1 MKKLTITAAGACCAL
16 LAAGHAPAQNYPSK
30 TVRIIVPYP
39 PGGTSDILSRLL
51 SPKLN
56 EVFGQPIV
64 VDNRPG
70 ANGNIGA
77 DMVAKSAPD
86 GHTILLADLG
96 ALTISPSIYKLP
108 FDPVKDFAP
117 VTMVTYSPH
126 LLAVHPSVPV
136 KTVKELIALAKSKPG
151 LLNFAVSGIGG
162 APHLAG
168 IAFEA
173 QTGVK
178 WTYIPYKG
186 GSDAI
191 IGLASG
197 QADAIFNGM
206 LATYPHVKSGKLK
219 LIAVSSAKR
228 VASIPDVPT
237 VAEAGLKDFETGL
250 LAGRGRAGRN
260 AERSRQPAQHRD
272 RADTQHA
279 GDEGQ
284 PRQAGCRGLHYDIRA
299 ARHLAEERNREVGES
314 GQGRQPQARMTRQKK
329 PACTGFFGS

>member
-1 MKKLTITAAGACCAL
+1 MRAKLA
-16 LAAGHAPAQNYPSK
+16 LAALIALAGSALTAEPYPDRPI
-30 TVRIIVPYP
+30 TLIVPYAA
-39 PGGTSDILSRLL
+39 GGSSDVLARLL
-51 SPKLN
+51 GERLSKSLD
-56 EVFGQPIV
+56 QQIV
-64 VDNRPG
+64 VDNRAG
-70 ANGNIGA
+70 AGSRLGIEIA
-77 DMVAKSAPD
+77 ARSAPD
-86 GHTILLADLG
+86 GYTLLLADLG

-108 FDPVKDFAP
+108 FDVVKDFAP

-126 LLAVHPSVPV
+126 LLAVHPAVPV
-136 KTVKELIALAKSKPG
+136 KTVKELVALAKSKPG

-168 IAFEA
+168 VAFEA

-219 LIAVSSAKR
+219 LIAVSSSKR

-237 VAEAGLKDFETGL
+237 VAEAGLKDFETGSWQGVVAAAGTPKDIVGRL
-250 LAGRGRAGRN
+250 NGEISRILGTPDMKENLAKQG
-260 AERSRQPAQHRD
+260 AEVYTMTPEQLGNWLKTEIDKWAKVVK
-272 RADTQHA
+272 
-279 GDEGQ
+279 
-284 PRQAGCRGLHYDIRA
+284 A
-299 ARHLAEERNREVGES
+299 ANL
-314 GQGRQPQARMTRQKK
+314 KL
-329 PACTGFFGS
+329 

>member
-1 MKKLTITAAGACCAL
+1 MNKLIAAACCVWCVVGV
-16 LAAGHAPAQNYPSK
+16 AAAQNYPTK
-30 TVRIIVPYP
+30 TIRIIVPYP
-39 PGGTSDILSRLL
+39 AGGTSDILARLL
-51 SPKLN
+51 SAKLN
-56 EVFGQPIV
+56 DVFGQTLI

-77 DMVAKSAPD
+77 DLVAKSPPD
-86 GHTILLADLG
+86 GYTLLLADLG

-108 FDPVKDFAP
+108 FDVVKDFAP

-126 LLAVHPSVPV
+126 LLAVHPAVPV
-136 KTVKELIALAKSKPG
+136 KTVKELVALAKSKPG

-168 IAFEA
+168 VAFEA

-219 LIAVSSAKR
+219 LIAVSSSKR

-237 VAEAGLKDFETGL
+237 VAEAGLKDFETGSWQGVVAAAGTPKDIVGRL
-250 LAGRGRAGRN
+250 NGEISRVLGTPDMKENLAKQG
-260 AERSRQPAQHRD
+260 AEVYTMTPEQLGNWLKTEIDKWAKVVK
-272 RADTQHA
+272 
-279 GDEGQ
+279 
-284 PRQAGCRGLHYDIRA
+284 A
-299 ARHLAEERNREVGES
+299 ANL
-314 GQGRQPQARMTRQKK
+314 KL
-329 PACTGFFGS
+329 

>member
-1 MKKLTITAAGACCAL
+1 MNKLIAAACCVWCVVGV
-16 LAAGHAPAQNYPSK
+16 AAAQNYPTK
-30 TVRIIVPYP
+30 TIRIIVPYP
-39 PGGTSDILSRLL
+39 AGGTSDILARLL
-51 SPKLN
+51 SAKLN
-56 EVFGQPIV
+56 DVFGQTLI

-77 DMVAKSAPD
+77 DLVAKSPPD
-86 GHTILLADLG
+86 GYTLLLADLG

-108 FDPVKDFAP
+108 FDVVKDFAP

-126 LLAVHPSVPV
+126 LLAVHPAVPV
-136 KTVKELIALAKSKPG
+136 KTVKELVALAKSKPG

-168 IAFEA
+168 VAFEA

-219 LIAVSSAKR
+219 LIAVSSSKR

-237 VAEAGLKDFETGL
+237 VAEAGLKDFETGSWQGVVAAAGTPKDIVGRL
-250 LAGRGRAGRN
+250 NGEISRILGTPDMKENLAKQG
-260 AERSRQPAQHRD
+260 AEVY
-272 RADTQHA
+272 T
-279 GDEGQ
+279 
-284 PRQAGCRGLHYDIRA
+284 
-299 ARHLAEERNREVGES
+299 
-314 GQGRQPQARMTRQKK
+314 MTPEQLGNWLKTEIDK
-329 PACTGFFGS
+329 WAKVVKSANLKL

>member
-1 MKKLTITAAGACCAL
+1 MNRKIAVACILLCAAGMAS
-16 LAAGHAPAQNYPSK
+16 AQNYPTK
-30 TVRIIVPYP
+30 AVRIIVPYP
-39 PGGTSDILSRLL
+39 AGGTSDILARLL

-77 DMVAKSAPD
+77 DLVAKSPPD
-86 GHTILLADLG
+86 GHTMLLADLG

-126 LLAVHPSVPV
+126 LLAVHPSVPA
-136 KTVKELIALAKSKPG
+136 KTVKELVALAKSKPG

-228 VASIPDVPT
+228 VASIPEVPT
-237 VAEAGLKDFETGL
+237 VAESGLNGFETGSWQGIVTA
-250 LAGRGRAGRN
+250 AGTPKEVIGRLN
-260 AERSRQPAQHRD
+260 AEIARILNTPEMKENLARQGAEVYTMTPEQLGNWLKKEIDKWAKVV
-272 RADTQHA
+272 
-279 GDEGQ
+279 
-284 PRQAGCRGLHYDIRA
+284 RA
-299 ARHLAEERNREVGES
+299 ANLKLE
-314 GQGRQPQARMTRQKK
+314 
-329 PACTGFFGS
+329 

>member
-1 MKKLTITAAGACCAL
+1 VKKMVIAKASVSIAL
-16 LAAGHAPAQNYPSK
+16 LVTVNTLAQNYPSK
-30 TVRIIVPYP
+30 AVRIIVPYP

-56 EVFGQPIV
+56 EAFGQPIV
-64 VDNRPG
+64 VDNRAG

-77 DMVAKSAPD
+77 DLVAKSAPD
-86 GHTILLADLG
+86 GYTMLLADLG

-108 FDPVKDFAP
+108 FDVVKDFAP
-117 VTMVTYSPH
+117 VTMVAYSPH

-136 KTVKELIALAKSKPG
+136 KTVKELIALAKAKPG
-151 LLNFAVSGIGG
+151 QLNFAVSSIGG

-173 QTGVK
+173 QTGIK

-186 GSDAI
+186 GADAI

-228 VASIPDVPT
+228 VAAIPEVPT
-237 VAEAGLKDFETGL
+237 VAEAGLKDFETGSWQGVVAA
-250 LAGRGRAGRN
+250 AGTPKEVVGRLNSEIIKALSTPQMRENLTKQG
-260 AERSRQPAQHRD
+260 AEVY
-272 RADTQHA
+272 T
-279 GDEGQ
+279 
-284 PRQAGCRGLHYDIRA
+284 
-299 ARHLAEERNREVGES
+299 
-314 GQGRQPQARMTRQKK
+314 MTSEQLGNWLRTEIAKWAK
-329 PACTGFFGS
+329 IVKTANLKLE

>member
-1 MKKLTITAAGACCAL
+1 MNKLIAAACCVWCVVGV
-16 LAAGHAPAQNYPSK
+16 AAAQNYPTK
-30 TVRIIVPYP
+30 TIRIIVPYP
-39 PGGTSDILSRLL
+39 AGGTSDILARLL
-51 SPKLN
+51 SAKLN
-56 EVFGQPIV
+56 DVFGQTLI

-77 DMVAKSAPD
+77 DLVAKSPPD
-86 GHTILLADLG
+86 GYTLLLADLG

-108 FDPVKDFAP
+108 FDVVKDFAP

-126 LLAVHPSVPV
+126 LLAVHPAVPV
-136 KTVKELIALAKSKPG
+136 KTVKELVALAKSKPG

-168 IAFEA
+168 VAFEA

-219 LIAVSSAKR
+219 LIAVSSSKR

-237 VAEAGLKDFETGL
+237 VAEAGLKDFETGSWQGVVAAAGTPKDIVGRL
-250 LAGRGRAGRN
+250 NGEISRILGTPDMKENLAKQG
-260 AERSRQPAQHRD
+260 AEVYTMTPEQLGNWLKTEIDKWAKVVK
-272 RADTQHA
+272 
-279 GDEGQ
+279 
-284 PRQAGCRGLHYDIRA
+284 A
-299 ARHLAEERNREVGES
+299 ANL
-314 GQGRQPQARMTRQKK
+314 KL
-329 PACTGFFGS
+329 

>member
-1 MKKLTITAAGACCAL
+1 MKIVAAVVSVLSVGVVSAQTY
-16 LAAGHAPAQNYPSK
+16 PAK
-30 TVRIIVPYP
+30 AVRIIVPYP
-39 PGGTSDILSRLL
+39 AGGTSDILSRLL

-77 DMVAKSAPD
+77 DLVAKSTPD
-86 GHTILLADLG
+86 GYTLLLADLG
-96 ALTISPSIYKLP
+96 ALSISPSIYKLP
-108 FDPVKDFAP
+108 FDALKDLAP
-117 VTMVTYSPH
+117 VTMVAYSPH

-151 LLNFAVSGIGG
+151 RLNFAVSSIGG

-168 IAFEA
+168 VAFEE
-173 QTGVK
+173 QTGIK

-206 LATYPHVKSGKLK
+206 LATYPHVRSGKLK

-228 VASIPDVPT
+228 VGCDSRSADGGGIRTQGFRDRNV
-237 VAEAGLKDFETGL
+237 
-250 LAGRGRAGRN
+250 AGRRRGRRN
-260 AERSRQPAQHRD
+260 AERDSHSAQCGNHQGLQHR
-272 RADTQHA
+272 
-279 GDEGQ
+279 
-284 PRQAGCRGLHYDIRA
+284 
-299 ARHLAEERNREVGES
+299 
-314 GQGRQPQARMTRQKK
+314 
-329 PACTGFFGS
+329 

>member
-1 MKKLTITAAGACCAL
+1 MNKVIAAACGAWCLIGTAS
-16 LAAGHAPAQNYPSK
+16 AQNYPVK

-39 PGGTSDILSRLL
+39 AGGTSDILARLL
-51 SPKLN
+51 SAKLN
-56 EVFGQPIV
+56 DVFGQTII

-77 DMVAKSAPD
+77 DLVAKSAPD
-86 GHTILLADLG
+86 GYTMLLADLG

-108 FDPVKDFAP
+108 FDVVKDFAP

-136 KTVKELIALAKSKPG
+136 KTVKELVALAKSKPG

-168 IAFEA
+168 VAFEA

-219 LIAVSSAKR
+219 LIAVSSSKR

-237 VAEAGLKDFETGL
+237 VAEAGLKDFETGSWQGVVAAAGTPKDIVGRL
-250 LAGRGRAGRN
+250 NSEISRILGTPDMKENLAKQG
-260 AERSRQPAQHRD
+260 AEVYTMTPEQLGNWLKTEIDKWAKVVK
-272 RADTQHA
+272 
-279 GDEGQ
+279 
-284 PRQAGCRGLHYDIRA
+284 A
-299 ARHLAEERNREVGES
+299 ANL
-314 GQGRQPQARMTRQKK
+314 KL
-329 PACTGFFGS
+329 

>member
-1 MKKLTITAAGACCAL
+1 MNKVIAAACCAWFVMGT
-16 LAAGHAPAQNYPSK
+16 AAAQNYPAK
-30 TVRIIVPYP
+30 AVRIIVPYP
-39 PGGTSDILSRLL
+39 AGGTSDILSRLL

-56 EVFGQPIV
+56 MVFGQPVV

-70 ANGNIGA
+70 ANGNLGA
-77 DMVAKSAPD
+77 DLVAKSAPD
-86 GHTILLADLG
+86 GYTMLLADLG

-108 FDPVKDFAP
+108 FDVVKDLAP
-117 VTMVTYSPH
+117 VTMVSYSPH

-136 KTVKELIALAKSKPG
+136 KTVQELVALAKSKPG

-168 IAFEA
+168 VAFEA

-237 VAEAGLKDFETGL
+237 VAEAGLKGFETGSWQGIVAAAGTPKEIVGRL
-250 LAGRGRAGRN
+250 NTEIVRILSTPEMKENLAKQGTEVYTMTPEQLGNWLKSEIDKWAK
-260 AERSRQPAQHRD
+260 
-272 RADTQHA
+272 
-279 GDEGQ
+279 
-284 PRQAGCRGLHYDIRA
+284 IVKA
-299 ARHLAEERNREVGES
+299 ANLKLE
-314 GQGRQPQARMTRQKK
+314 
-329 PACTGFFGS
+329 

>member
-1 MKKLTITAAGACCAL
+1 VVKKLLIVAAGACIVA
-16 LAAGHAPAQNYPSK
+16 LAAGGALAQSYPSK

-56 EVFGQPIV
+56 DIFGQPVV
-64 VDNRPG
+64 VDNRAG

-77 DMVAKSAPD
+77 DLVAKSAPD
-86 GHTILLADLG
+86 GYTMLLADLG

-108 FDPVKDFAP
+108 FDVTKDFAP

-237 VAEAGLKDFETGL
+237 VAEAGLKGFETGSWQGIVAAAGTPKEIVGRL
-250 LAGRGRAGRN
+250 NTEIVRILSTPEMKENLAKQGTEVYTMTPEQLGNWLKSEIDKWAK
-260 AERSRQPAQHRD
+260 
-272 RADTQHA
+272 
-279 GDEGQ
+279 
-284 PRQAGCRGLHYDIRA
+284 IVKA
-299 ARHLAEERNREVGES
+299 ANLKLE
-314 GQGRQPQARMTRQKK
+314 
-329 PACTGFFGS
+329 

>member
-1 MKKLTITAAGACCAL
+1 MNKAIAAACCAWC
-16 LAAGHAPAQNYPSK
+16 AIGTASAQNYPVK

-39 PGGTSDILSRLL
+39 AGGTSDILARLL
-51 SPKLN
+51 SAKLN
-56 EVFGQPIV
+56 DVFGQTLI

-77 DMVAKSAPD
+77 ELVAKSAPD
-86 GHTILLADLG
+86 GYTLLLADLG

-108 FDPVKDFAP
+108 FDVVKDFAP

-136 KTVKELIALAKSKPG
+136 KTVKELVALAKSKPG

-168 IAFEA
+168 VAFEA

-219 LIAVSSAKR
+219 LIAVSSSKR

-237 VAEAGLKDFETGL
+237 VAEAGLKDFETGSWQGVVAAAGTPKDIVGRL
-250 LAGRGRAGRN
+250 NSEISRILGTPDMKENLAKQG
-260 AERSRQPAQHRD
+260 AEVYTMTPEQLGNWLKTEIDKWAKVVK
-272 RADTQHA
+272 
-279 GDEGQ
+279 
-284 PRQAGCRGLHYDIRA
+284 A
-299 ARHLAEERNREVGES
+299 ANL
-314 GQGRQPQARMTRQKK
+314 KL
-329 PACTGFFGS
+329 

>member
-1 MKKLTITAAGACCAL
+1 
-16 LAAGHAPAQNYPSK
+16 
-30 TVRIIVPYP
+30 
-39 PGGTSDILSRLL
+39 LL

-56 EVFGQPIV
+56 EAFGQPIV
-64 VDNRPG
+64 VDNRAG

-77 DMVAKSAPD
+77 DLVAKSAPD
-86 GHTILLADLG
+86 GYTMLLADLG

-108 FDPVKDFAP
+108 FDVVKDFAP

-168 IAFEA
+168 VAFEA

-219 LIAVSSAKR
+219 LIAVSSTKR
-228 VASIPDVPT
+228 VAAIPEVPT
-237 VAEAGLKDFETGL
+237 VAEAGLKDFETGSWQGVVAA
-250 LAGRGRAGRN
+250 AGTPKEVVGRLNTEIIKALSTPEMRENLTKQG
-260 AERSRQPAQHRD
+260 AEVY
-272 RADTQHA
+272 T
-279 GDEGQ
+279 
-284 PRQAGCRGLHYDIRA
+284 
-299 ARHLAEERNREVGES
+299 
-314 GQGRQPQARMTRQKK
+314 MTSEQLGNWLRTEIAKWAK
-329 PACTGFFGS
+329 VVKTANLKLG

>member
-1 MKKLTITAAGACCAL
+1 MNKVIAAACGAWCLIGVAS
-16 LAAGHAPAQNYPSK
+16 AQNYPTK
-30 TVRIIVPYP
+30 TIRIIVPYP
-39 PGGTSDILSRLL
+39 AGGTSDILARLL
-51 SPKLN
+51 SAKLN
-56 EVFGQPIV
+56 DVFGQTLI

-77 DMVAKSAPD
+77 DLVAKSAPD
-86 GHTILLADLG
+86 GYTLLLADLG

-108 FDPVKDFAP
+108 FDVVKDFAP

-126 LLAVHPSVPV
+126 LLAVHPAVPV
-136 KTVKELIALAKSKPG
+136 KTVKELVALAKSKPG

-168 IAFEA
+168 VAFEA

-219 LIAVSSAKR
+219 LIAVSSSKR

-237 VAEAGLKDFETGL
+237 VAEAGLKDFETGSWQGVVAAAGTPKDIVGRL
-250 LAGRGRAGRN
+250 NGEISRVLGTPDMKENLAKQG
-260 AERSRQPAQHRD
+260 AEVYTMTPEQLGNWLKTEIDKWAKVVK
-272 RADTQHA
+272 
-279 GDEGQ
+279 
-284 PRQAGCRGLHYDIRA
+284 A
-299 ARHLAEERNREVGES
+299 ANL
-314 GQGRQPQARMTRQKK
+314 KL
-329 PACTGFFGS
+329 

>member
-1 MKKLTITAAGACCAL
+1 MNKLIAAACCVWCVVG
-16 LAAGHAPAQNYPSK
+16 AAAAQNYPTK

-39 PGGTSDILSRLL
+39 AGGTSDILARLL
-51 SPKLN
+51 SAKLN
-56 EVFGQPIV
+56 DVFGQTLI

-77 DMVAKSAPD
+77 DLVAKSPPD
-86 GHTILLADLG
+86 GYTLLLADLG

-108 FDPVKDFAP
+108 FDVVKDFAP

-126 LLAVHPSVPV
+126 LLAVHPAVPV
-136 KTVKELIALAKSKPG
+136 KTVKELVALAKSKPG

-168 IAFEA
+168 VAFEA

-219 LIAVSSAKR
+219 LIAVSSSKR

-237 VAEAGLKDFETGL
+237 VAEAGLKDFETGSWQGVVAAAGTPKDIVGRL
-250 LAGRGRAGRN
+250 NGEISRILGTPDMKENLAKQG
-260 AERSRQPAQHRD
+260 AEVYTMTPEQLGNWLKTEIDKWAKVVK
-272 RADTQHA
+272 
-279 GDEGQ
+279 
-284 PRQAGCRGLHYDIRA
+284 A
-299 ARHLAEERNREVGES
+299 ANL
-314 GQGRQPQARMTRQKK
+314 KL
-329 PACTGFFGS
+329 

>member
-1 MKKLTITAAGACCAL
+1 MELAIDRRGFVSGGVI
-16 LAAGHAPAQNYPSK
+16 LAAGRAWAADPYPAKP
-30 TVRIIVPYP
+30 VRWVVPYP
-39 PGGTSDILSRLL
+39 AGGTSDILSRLL

-77 DMVAKSAPD
+77 DLVAKSTPD
-86 GHTILLADLG
+86 GYTLLLADLG
-96 ALTISPSIYKLP
+96 ALSISPSIYKLP
-108 FDPVKDFAP
+108 FDALKDLAP
-117 VTMVTYSPH
+117 VTMVAYSPH

-151 LLNFAVSGIGG
+151 RLNFAVSSIGG

-168 IAFEA
+168 VAFEE
-173 QTGVK
+173 QTGIK

-206 LATYPHVKSGKLK
+206 LATYPHVRSGKLK

-228 VASIPDVPT
+228 VAAIPEVPT
-237 VAEAGLKDFETGL
+237 VAESGLKDFETGTWQGVVA
-250 LAGRGRAGRN
+250 AGGTPKEIVTRLN
-260 AERSRQPAQHRD
+260 AEIIKAFST
-272 RADTQHA
+272 ADMKENLTKQGA
-279 GDEGQ
+279 EVYPMTPEQLGNWLKTEI
-284 PRQAGCRGLHYDIRA
+284 AKWAKVVKA
-299 ARHLAEERNREVGES
+299 ANLKLE
-314 GQGRQPQARMTRQKK
+314 
-329 PACTGFFGS
+329 

>member
-1 MKKLTITAAGACCAL
+1 MNKLIAAACCVWCVVGV
-16 LAAGHAPAQNYPSK
+16 AAAQNYPTK
-30 TVRIIVPYP
+30 TIRIIVPYP
-39 PGGTSDILSRLL
+39 AGGTSDILARLL
-51 SPKLN
+51 SAKLN
-56 EVFGQPIV
+56 DVFGQTLI

-77 DMVAKSAPD
+77 DLVAKSPPD
-86 GHTILLADLG
+86 GYTLLLADLG

-108 FDPVKDFAP
+108 FDVVKDFAP

-126 LLAVHPSVPV
+126 LLAVHPAVPV
-136 KTVKELIALAKSKPG
+136 KTVKELVALAKSKPG

-168 IAFEA
+168 VAFEA

-219 LIAVSSAKR
+219 LIAVSSSKR

-237 VAEAGLKDFETGL
+237 VAEAGLKDFETGSWQGVVAAAGTPKDIVGRL
-250 LAGRGRAGRN
+250 NGEISRVLGTPDMKENLAKQG
-260 AERSRQPAQHRD
+260 AEVYTMTPEQLGNWLRTEIDKWAKVVK
-272 RADTQHA
+272 
-279 GDEGQ
+279 
-284 PRQAGCRGLHYDIRA
+284 A
-299 ARHLAEERNREVGES
+299 ANL
-314 GQGRQPQARMTRQKK
+314 KL
-329 PACTGFFGS
+329 

>member
-1 MKKLTITAAGACCAL
+1 MNKVIAAACGAWCL
-16 LAAGHAPAQNYPSK
+16 IGAASAQNYPVK
-30 TVRIIVPYP
+30 TVRIVVPYP
-39 PGGTSDILSRLL
+39 AGGTSDILARLL
-51 SPKLN
+51 SAKLN
-56 EVFGQPIV
+56 DVFGQTVI

-77 DMVAKSAPD
+77 ELVAKSAPD
-86 GHTILLADLG
+86 GYTMLLADLG

-108 FDPVKDFAP
+108 FDVVKDFAP

-136 KTVKELIALAKSKPG
+136 KTVKELVALAKSKPG

-168 IAFEA
+168 VAFEA

-219 LIAVSSAKR
+219 LIAVSSSRR

-237 VAEAGLKDFETGL
+237 VAEAGLKDFETGSWQGVVAAAGTPKDIVGRL
-250 LAGRGRAGRN
+250 NSEISRILGTPDMKENLAKQG
-260 AERSRQPAQHRD
+260 AEVYTMTPEQLGNWLKTEIDKWAKVVK
-272 RADTQHA
+272 
-279 GDEGQ
+279 
-284 PRQAGCRGLHYDIRA
+284 A
-299 ARHLAEERNREVGES
+299 ANL
-314 GQGRQPQARMTRQKK
+314 KL
-329 PACTGFFGS
+329 

>member
-1 MKKLTITAAGACCAL
+1 MNKLIAAACCVWCVVGV
-16 LAAGHAPAQNYPSK
+16 AAAQNYPTK
-30 TVRIIVPYP
+30 TIRIIVPYP
-39 PGGTSDILSRLL
+39 AGGTSDILARLL
-51 SPKLN
+51 SAKLN
-56 EVFGQPIV
+56 DVFGQTLI

-77 DMVAKSAPD
+77 DLVAKSPPD
-86 GHTILLADLG
+86 GYTLLLADLG

-108 FDPVKDFAP
+108 FDVVKDFAP

-126 LLAVHPSVPV
+126 LLAVHPAVPV
-136 KTVKELIALAKSKPG
+136 KTVKELVALAKSKPG

-168 IAFEA
+168 VAFEA

-178 WTYIPYKG
+178 WTYIPYRG

-219 LIAVSSAKR
+219 LIAVSSSKR

-237 VAEAGLKDFETGL
+237 VAEAGLKDFETGSWQGVVAAAGTPKDIVGRL
-250 LAGRGRAGRN
+250 NGEISRVLGTPDMKENLAKQG
-260 AERSRQPAQHRD
+260 AEVYTMTPEQLGNWLKTEIDKWAKVVK
-272 RADTQHA
+272 
-279 GDEGQ
+279 
-284 PRQAGCRGLHYDIRA
+284 A
-299 ARHLAEERNREVGES
+299 ANL
-314 GQGRQPQARMTRQKK
+314 KL
-329 PACTGFFGS
+329 

>member
-1 MKKLTITAAGACCAL
+1 MNKVIAAACGAWCL
-16 LAAGHAPAQNYPSK
+16 IGAASAQNYPTK

-39 PGGTSDILSRLL
+39 AGGTSDILARLL
-51 SPKLN
+51 SAKLN
-56 EVFGQPIV
+56 DVFGQTLI

-77 DMVAKSAPD
+77 DLVAKSAPD
-86 GHTILLADLG
+86 GYTLLLADLG

-108 FDPVKDFAP
+108 FDVIKDFAP

-126 LLAVHPSVPV
+126 LLAVHPAVPV
-136 KTVKELIALAKSKPG
+136 KTVKELVALAKSKPG

-168 IAFEA
+168 VAFEA

-219 LIAVSSAKR
+219 LIAVSSSKR

-237 VAEAGLKDFETGL
+237 VAEAGLKDFETGSWQGVVAAAGTPKDIVGRL
-250 LAGRGRAGRN
+250 NGEISRILGTPDMKENLAKQG
-260 AERSRQPAQHRD
+260 AEVYTMTPEQLGNWLKTEIDKWAKVVK
-272 RADTQHA
+272 
-279 GDEGQ
+279 
-284 PRQAGCRGLHYDIRA
+284 A
-299 ARHLAEERNREVGES
+299 ANL
-314 GQGRQPQARMTRQKK
+314 KL
-329 PACTGFFGS
+329 

>member
-1 MKKLTITAAGACCAL
+1 MNKLIAAACCVWCVVGVVA
-16 LAAGHAPAQNYPSK
+16 AQNYPTK
-30 TVRIIVPYP
+30 TIRIIVPYP
-39 PGGTSDILSRLL
+39 AGGTSDILARLL
-51 SPKLN
+51 SAKLN
-56 EVFGQPIV
+56 DVFGQTLI

-77 DMVAKSAPD
+77 DLVAKSPPD
-86 GHTILLADLG
+86 GYTLLLADLG

-108 FDPVKDFAP
+108 FDVVKDFAP

-126 LLAVHPSVPV
+126 LLAVHPAVPV
-136 KTVKELIALAKSKPG
+136 KTVKELVALAKSKPG

-168 IAFEA
+168 VAFEA

-219 LIAVSSAKR
+219 LIAVSSSKR

-237 VAEAGLKDFETGL
+237 VAEAGLKDFETGSWQGVVAAAGTPKDIVGRL
-250 LAGRGRAGRN
+250 NGEISRVLGTPDMKENLAKQG
-260 AERSRQPAQHRD
+260 AEVYTMTPEQLGNWLKTEIDKWAKVVK
-272 RADTQHA
+272 
-279 GDEGQ
+279 
-284 PRQAGCRGLHYDIRA
+284 A
-299 ARHLAEERNREVGES
+299 ANL
-314 GQGRQPQARMTRQKK
+314 KL
-329 PACTGFFGS
+329 

>member
-1 MKKLTITAAGACCAL
+1 MNKVIAAACGAWCL
-16 LAAGHAPAQNYPSK
+16 IGAASAQNYPTK
-30 TVRIIVPYP
+30 TIRIIVPYP
-39 PGGTSDILSRLL
+39 AGGTSDILARLL
-51 SPKLN
+51 SAKLN
-56 EVFGQPIV
+56 DVFGQTLI

-77 DMVAKSAPD
+77 DLVAKSAPD
-86 GHTILLADLG
+86 GYTLLLADLG

-108 FDPVKDFAP
+108 FDVVKDFAP

-126 LLAVHPSVPV
+126 LLAVHPAVPV
-136 KTVKELIALAKSKPG
+136 KTVKELVALAKSKPG

-168 IAFEA
+168 VAFEA

-219 LIAVSSAKR
+219 LIAVSSSKR

-237 VAEAGLKDFETGL
+237 VAEAGLKDFETGSWQGVVAAAGTPKDIVGRL
-250 LAGRGRAGRN
+250 NGEISRVLGTPDMKENLAKQG
-260 AERSRQPAQHRD
+260 AEVYTMTPEQLGNWLKTEIDKWAKVVK
-272 RADTQHA
+272 
-279 GDEGQ
+279 
-284 PRQAGCRGLHYDIRA
+284 A
-299 ARHLAEERNREVGES
+299 ANL
-314 GQGRQPQARMTRQKK
+314 KL
-329 PACTGFFGS
+329 

>member
-1 MKKLTITAAGACCAL
+1 MNKLIAAVCCVWCVVGVAS
-16 LAAGHAPAQNYPSK
+16 AQNYPTK
-30 TVRIIVPYP
+30 TIRIIVPYP
-39 PGGTSDILSRLL
+39 AGGTSDILARLL
-51 SPKLN
+51 SAKLN
-56 EVFGQPIV
+56 DVFGQTLI

-77 DMVAKSAPD
+77 DLVAKSPPD
-86 GHTILLADLG
+86 GYTLLLADLG

-108 FDPVKDFAP
+108 FDVVKDFAP

-126 LLAVHPSVPV
+126 LLAVHPAVPV
-136 KTVKELIALAKSKPG
+136 KTVKELVALAKSKPG

-168 IAFEA
+168 VAFEA

-219 LIAVSSAKR
+219 LIAVSSSKR

-237 VAEAGLKDFETGL
+237 VAEAGLKDFETGSWQGVVAAAGTPKDIVGRL
-250 LAGRGRAGRN
+250 NGEISRILGTPDMKENLAKQG
-260 AERSRQPAQHRD
+260 AEVYTMTPEQLGNWLKTEIDKWAKVVK
-272 RADTQHA
+272 
-279 GDEGQ
+279 
-284 PRQAGCRGLHYDIRA
+284 A
-299 ARHLAEERNREVGES
+299 ANL
-314 GQGRQPQARMTRQKK
+314 KL
-329 PACTGFFGS
+329 

>member
-1 MKKLTITAAGACCAL
+1 MNKVIAAACGALCLIGVAS
-16 LAAGHAPAQNYPSK
+16 AQNYPTK

-39 PGGTSDILSRLL
+39 AGGTSDILARLL
-51 SPKLN
+51 SAKLN
-56 EVFGQPIV
+56 DVFGQTLI

-77 DMVAKSAPD
+77 DLVAKSAPD
-86 GHTILLADLG
+86 GYTLLLADLG

-108 FDPVKDFAP
+108 FDVVKDFAP

-126 LLAVHPSVPV
+126 LLAVHPAVPV
-136 KTVKELIALAKSKPG
+136 KTVKELVALAKSKPG

-168 IAFEA
+168 VAFEA

-219 LIAVSSAKR
+219 LIAVSSSKR

-237 VAEAGLKDFETGL
+237 VAEAGLKDFETGSWQGVVAAAGTPKDIVGRL
-250 LAGRGRAGRN
+250 NGEISRVLGTPDMKENLAKQG
-260 AERSRQPAQHRD
+260 AEVYTMTPEQLGNWLKTEIDKWAKVVK
-272 RADTQHA
+272 
-279 GDEGQ
+279 
-284 PRQAGCRGLHYDIRA
+284 A
-299 ARHLAEERNREVGES
+299 ANL
-314 GQGRQPQARMTRQKK
+314 KL
-329 PACTGFFGS
+329 